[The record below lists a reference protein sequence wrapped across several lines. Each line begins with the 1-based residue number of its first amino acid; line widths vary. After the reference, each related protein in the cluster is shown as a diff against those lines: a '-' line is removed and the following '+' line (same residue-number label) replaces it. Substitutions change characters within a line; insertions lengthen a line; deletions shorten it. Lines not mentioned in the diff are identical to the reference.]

1 MARFIHS
8 ADWQL
13 GARFKQFGSK
23 GDVLRKARLATLR
36 RALELAQKKTVD
48 AFLIAGDLFEDNQVE
63 DSLVATVIDLFREFE
78 SVPIYIIPGN
88 HDPITGPE
96 SVWKRKLFLQSP
108 GHVHVLTEPGVTE
121 IGPDAFLVA
130 SPLQQKLSTIDPSL
144 LLVDLARSLPS
155 TAIKVGITHG
165 ALAIDGKHQ
174 ANDFPIALNAASR
187 AGLDYLAI
195 GHWHNWLADTDGG
208 RIGMPGTPE
217 PDQFDQSG
225 SGKVALVE
233 ISGPAGQLPKVEPV
247 HVAGLEWR
255 SLTFDFL
262 SLESSQATVEAAIR
276 EISANAAAVVLRL
289 TLVGATSPG
298 TLEKTRSRLEEL
310 AAPFLVA
317 QIVDRTSVSLSEPE
331 LRDLRGRHP
340 ILAHVLSDIDRL
352 ETLATGVAPV
362 SSSEP
367 DFAAI
372 SLAETQEILARSKIE
387 LSSLS
392 PEFFA
397 KLRQVLLQNLQ
408 EVAQ

>member
-13 GARFKQFGSK
+13 GARFKQFGTK
-23 GDVLRKARLATLR
+23 GDILRKARLSTLR
-36 RALELAQKKTVD
+36 HALEFAQKKTVD

-63 DSLVATVIDLFREFE
+63 ETLVATALDLFREFP
-78 SVPIYIIPGN
+78 SVPIYILPGN

-96 SVWKRKLFLQSP
+96 SVWKRKLFAQAP
-108 GHVHVLTEPGVTE
+108 GHVHVFTEPGVTE
-121 IGPDAFLVA
+121 FGHDAFLVA

-144 LLVDLARSLPS
+144 LLVELARSLPA

-165 ALAIDGKHQ
+165 ALAIEGKHQ

-187 AGLDYLAI
+187 AELDYLAI

-208 RIGMPGTPE
+208 RIVMPGTPE

-225 SGKVALVE
+225 SGNVALVE
-233 ISGPAGQLPKVEPV
+233 IAGPGQLPKVEPI
-247 HVAGLEWR
+247 HVAGLDWR
-255 SLTFDFL
+255 SLTLDFL
-262 SLESSQATVEAAIR
+262 SLESSQATLEATIR
-276 EISANAAAVVLRL
+276 EISGNAAGVVLRI
-289 TLVGATSPG
+289 TLVGATSPE

-310 AAPFLVA
+310 VAPFLAA
-317 QIVDRTSVSLSEPE
+317 QIVDRTTVSLSETE
-331 LRDLRGRHP
+331 LLDLRARHP
-340 ILAHVLSDIDRL
+340 ILAQVLSDIDRI
-352 ETLATGVAPV
+352 ETLATGVAPAAP
-362 SSSEP
+362 SEP
-367 DFAAI
+367 DFVPLT
-372 SLAETQEILARSKIE
+372 LAETQEILASSKIG

-408 EVAQ
+408 EVAK

>member
-13 GARFKQFGSK
+13 GARFKQFGMK

-63 DSLVATVIDLFREFE
+63 DSLVAAVIDLFREFE
-78 SVPIYIIPGN
+78 SVPIYILPGN

-96 SVWKRKLFLQSP
+96 SVWERKLFLQSP
-108 GHVHVLTEPGVTE
+108 GHIHVLTEPGVTE
-121 IGPDAFLVA
+121 LGHDAFLVA

-155 TAIKVGITHG
+155 TAIKLGITHG

-208 RIGMPGTPE
+208 RIVMPGTPE

-225 SGKVALVE
+225 GGNVALVD
-233 ISGPAGQLPKVEPV
+233 ISGPGQLPKVEPV
-247 HVAGLEWR
+247 HVAGIEWR

-276 EISANAAAVVLRL
+276 EISANAAEVVLRL

-298 TLEKTRSRLEEL
+298 TLEKIRSRLEEL
-310 AAPFLVA
+310 VAPFLVA
-317 QIVDRTSVSLSEPE
+317 QIVDRTTVSLSETE
-331 LRDLRGRHP
+331 LQDLRARHP
-340 ILAHVLSDIDRL
+340 ILAHVLSDIDRI
-352 ETLATGVAPV
+352 ETLATGVAPA
-362 SSSEP
+362 SPPEP
-367 DFAAI
+367 DFAAL

-408 EVAQ
+408 EVTK

>member
-13 GARFKQFGSK
+13 GARFKQFGTK
-23 GDVLRKARLATLR
+23 GDLLRKARLATLR

-63 DSLVATVIDLFREFE
+63 DSLVAAVLDLFREFA
-78 SVPIYIIPGN
+78 SVPIYILPGN

-96 SVWKRKLFLQSP
+96 SVWKRKPFLQSP
-108 GHVHVLTEPGVTE
+108 GHIHVLTEPGVTE
-121 IGPDAFLVA
+121 VGHDAFLVA

-208 RIGMPGTPE
+208 RIVMPGTPE
-217 PDQFDQSG
+217 PDQFDQAG
-225 SGKVALVE
+225 SGNVALVE
-233 ISGPAGQLPKVEPV
+233 ISGPGQLPKVEPI
-247 HVAGLEWR
+247 HVAGLDWR

-262 SLESSQATVEAAIR
+262 SLESSQATLEATIR
-276 EISANAAAVVLRL
+276 EISKNAAEVVLRL
-289 TLVGATSPG
+289 TFVGATSPG
-298 TLEKTRSRLEEL
+298 TLEEIRSRLEEL
-310 AAPFLVA
+310 VAPFLVA
-317 QIVDRTSVSLSEPE
+317 QIVDRTTVSLSETE
-331 LRDLRGRHP
+331 LQDLRARHP
-340 ILAHVLSDIDRL
+340 ILAHVLSDIDRI
-352 ETLATGVAPV
+352 ETLATGVAPD

-367 DFAAI
+367 VFAAL
-372 SLAETQEILARSKIE
+372 SLAETQGILASSKIE

-408 EVAQ
+408 EVAK